1 VENLSLYLSAFSVS
15 ALLIYVFKNHAA
27 RVGLIDMPCDRK
39 RHCGE
44 VPLIGGL
51 AIFSAF
57 LISLF
62 VSGLS
67 IFQYAALLIGCTVL
81 LLVGALDDIKAL
93 PSGPRFLAQITAA
106 VLMCAWG
113 GVVLYD
119 LGVLSFDGSLF
130 TLGSLAI
137 PFTIFATV
145 GVINAVNMSD
155 GIDGLC
161 GSLTLVALTGLA
173 VATYLAGASES
184 FMTISILMSAV
195 AAFLLFN
202 IRYPTRAR
210 ALVFLGD
217 AGSMFLGFTLAWFVV
232 SLSQG
237 ENRII
242 TPVTALWLLAMPLF
256 DTVGIMIRRMLK
268 GRSPFAA
275 DREHFHHAF
284 QLAGFSVFRTQ
295 VTITAVA
302 TIFMVI
308 GLAGQF
314 AGVSEIAMFYLFLGV
329 FGLYFWGMMRA
340 WKVMRFLRRTMHLDR
355 DIGQS
360 DTEVPDSALFRD
372 GHVKDLR
379 AYYLKHRAE
388 HLNNAQ
394 EEGNSKVEL
403 KLVVNADNPP
413 KTDSSNGT
421 STPES

>member
-1 VENLSLYLSAFSVS
+1 MDNLASYVSAFSVS

-27 RVGLIDMPCDRK
+27 RVGLIDRPCDRK

-51 AIFSAF
+51 AIFLAF
-57 LISLF
+57 LIALVTSTLS
-62 VSGLS
+62 VSQYS
-67 IFQYAALLIGCTVL
+67 ILLIGCT
-81 LLVGALDDIKAL
+81 LLVVVGVLDDIN
-93 PSGPRFLAQITAA
+93 
-106 VLMCAWG
+106 WG

-217 AGSMFLGFTLAWFVV
+217 
-232 SLSQG
+232 
-237 ENRII
+237 
-242 TPVTALWLLAMPLF
+242 
-256 DTVGIMIRRMLK
+256 
-268 GRSPFAA
+268 
-275 DREHFHHAF
+275 
-284 QLAGFSVFRTQ
+284 
-295 VTITAVA
+295 
-302 TIFMVI
+302 
-308 GLAGQF
+308 
-314 AGVSEIAMFYLFLGV
+314 
-329 FGLYFWGMMRA
+329 
-340 WKVMRFLRRTMHLDR
+340 
-355 DIGQS
+355 
-360 DTEVPDSALFRD
+360 
-372 GHVKDLR
+372 
-379 AYYLKHRAE
+379 
-388 HLNNAQ
+388 
-394 EEGNSKVEL
+394 
-403 KLVVNADNPP
+403 
-413 KTDSSNGT
+413 
-421 STPES
+421 